1 MPHMIAFLTDATTC
15 GRRDA
20 ARSMTSVCLV
30 PRRFD
35 AAFDANTKAWH
46 LLLEDLTATHV
57 ITTQWPLPPTIEEHK
72 PMLGALARF
81 HAGWWDD
88 PRLGVPVGT
97 WLDDSA
103 MNQLLLKFAK
113 LYESFADRL
122 GDRLSPDR
130 RDIYERFIASAPH
143 PSRASL
149 RAAISRSFTATPISG
164 LFPSPRRR
172 RRRPALRLG

>member
-1 MPHMIAFLTDATTC
+1 
-15 GRRDA
+15 
-20 ARSMTSVCLV
+20 
-30 PRRFD
+30 
-35 AAFDANTKAWH
+35 
-46 LLLEDLTATHV
+46 
-57 ITTQWPLPPTIEEHK
+57 
-72 PMLGALARF
+72 MLGALTRF

-88 PRLGVPVGT
+88 PRLGVSVGA

-130 RDIYERFIASAPH
+130 RDIYERFIAWAP
-143 PSRASL
+143 RQLGASL

-164 LFPSPRRR
+164 TISFPEAAATTSGSSTGTIG
-172 RRRPALRLG
+172 A